1 MRSLVLSL
9 FVAGQLTLAAPPALA
24 AGPGSGDQTRL
35 GVFSGVQVQV
45 PLGGARAEAP
55 RASLGI
61 APMARSE
68 RFDGSSRIL
77 IGEGLRVSLT
87 PNRPAELTLAGTRLD
102 RFRLTPGAQTPD
114 GQKAG
119 VSTLGWIGIGVGAV
133 VVLTGG
139 FYYWLSEEMECGPGE
154 C

>member
-1 MRSLVLSL
+1 MRSFMLLL
-9 FVAGQLTLAAPPALA
+9 LVAGQLTLAAQPALA
-24 AGPGSGDQTRL
+24 GGFESGERTRI
-35 GVFSGVQVQV
+35 GMFGGVQVRL
-45 PLGGARAEAP
+45 PLGGSRAEAP

-61 APMARSE
+61 GPVVHNQDINGVGRTRIGPGLE
-68 RFDGSSRIL
+68 LRLGPDG
-77 IGEGLRVSLT
+77 
-87 PNRPAELTLAGTRLD
+87 PAELSLAGTRLD
-102 RFRLTPGAQTPD
+102 RLGLAPGGQTPD
-114 GQKAG
+114 GRKAG